1 MSEQNNAEAG
11 DGGLNNVKE
20 LYKEKSKSLVFSLLF
35 FVGLFIIFFNTLQ
48 IFVTV
53 GITREEQLKDAAADY
68 SVIVTAY
75 AHSIENKIESYFSAL
90 DYYINSDVAKTGDL
104 NAMREWLV
112 AHEGSR
118 SKTFDYI
125 MLCGA
130 DGIAYTDTG
139 KRVEISERSYFKAI
153 MQDGNERF
161 IDDPSISKT
170 TGDAIIHVTRAIV
183 YNGKN
188 IGFFAGAVNIEG
200 VADAI
205 GTIKVGETGYAV
217 TLDSVG
223 TVISHPN
230 RDWVM
235 KRNFLTGYSQGHED
249 MGQLAAR
256 MVNGEKGNAWIKG
269 INSKLEFATFINI
282 RNTDWSI
289 AILVEQQ
296 EIYSTIHFIKDQMIG
311 FSVISVI
318 LLLCI
323 TGFIMSR
330 SIKPLRVL
338 EKAIT
343 EIASGNADLTKRI
356 DLNSKNE
363 IGLVVKGFNK
373 FSGKLHDIIADIKTS
388 KDELSQAGELMAE
401 STENTASAITQ
412 ILANIESVRGQ
423 IVNQSSSVEETASA
437 VNEIASN
444 ISSLERMIENQTAGI
459 SQASAAVEQM
469 IGNISS
475 VNISVDKMADSFGE
489 LQSEARN
496 GFSKQQIVNE
506 QIEKIEQQ
514 SVMLQEANAAIS
526 SIASQTNL
534 LAMNAAIEA
543 AHAGEAGK
551 GFSVVADEI
560 RKLSETSTSQSK
572 TIGEQLNNIK
582 ESINEVVTSSAESST
597 AFKHV
602 SDKIKD
608 TDQLVVQI
616 KSAMEEQ
623 NEGSKQISQALHS
636 MNDSST
642 EVRSASSEMS
652 AGNQAI
658 LEEIKRLQDATL
670 VMKESMDEMAV
681 GAKKIN
687 ETGAALGE
695 ISSKVEGS
703 IDKISD
709 QIDRFKI

>member
-1 MSEQNNAEAG
+1 MSEQNNAENSG
-11 DGGLNNVKE
+11 IGGGIKNV
-20 LYKEKSKSLVFSLLF
+20 YKEKSQSLVIHLLF
-35 FVGLFIIFFNTLQ
+35 FVGLFIVFFNTLQ
-48 IFVTV
+48 ILVTV
-53 GITREEQLKDAAADY
+53 GITKDEQLKDDAGDY
-68 SVIVTAY
+68 SVIATAY
-75 AHSIENKIESYFSAL
+75 ANSIENKIESYFSSL
-90 DYYINSDVAKTGDL
+90 DYYINSDAAATGDL
-104 NAMREWLV
+104 SIMREWLV
-112 AHEGSR
+112 AHEDKR
-118 SKTFDYI
+118 PKVFDYI
-125 MLCGA
+125 MLCGS
-130 DGIAYTDTG
+130 DGIAYIDIG
-139 KRVEISERSYFKAI
+139 KRTEISDRPYFKAI
-153 MQDGNERF
+153 MKDGKERF
-161 IDDPSISKT
+161 IDDPAISKT
-170 TGDAIIHVTRAIV
+170 TGNAVIHVTRAIIN
-183 YNGKN
+183 NGKN
-188 IGFFAGAVNIEG
+188 IGFFSGVVNIEG
-200 VADAI
+200 VADSI
-205 GTIKVGETGYAV
+205 SSIKVGETGYAV
-217 TLDSVG
+217 VLDSDG

-230 RDWVM
+230 KDWVM
-235 KRNFLTGYSQGHED
+235 KRNFLTGYSKGHED

-269 INSKLEFATFINI
+269 INSDFEFASFNSI

-289 AILVEQQ
+289 AILVYQE
-296 EIYSTIHFIKDQMIG
+296 EIYSTIHFIRNQMIG
-311 FSVISVI
+311 FSVISLI
-318 LLLCI
+318 LLLLI
-323 TGFIMSR
+323 TGFIMYR
-330 SIKPLRVL
+330 TVKPLKVL

-343 EIASGNADLTKRI
+343 GIASGNADLTKRI

-373 FSGKLHDIIADIKTS
+373 FSEKLHDIISDIKLS
-388 KDELSQAGELMAE
+388 KDELSKAGDLMAE

-444 ISSLERMIENQTAGI
+444 ISSLERMIENQTAGV

-489 LQSEARN
+489 LQTEAHN
-496 GFSKQQIVNE
+496 GFAKQQIVNE

-526 SIASQTNL
+526 SIANQTNL

-582 ESINEVVTSSAESST
+582 ESINEVVTSSAESSA

-642 EVRSASSEMS
+642 EVRGASSEMS

-687 ETGAALGE
+687 ETGAALSE

-709 QIDRFKI
+709 QIDRFKV